1 MQHDV
6 GGVDDDVFDNITVQ
20 HNRSARDGTRGFLSL
35 SYPLSFSFF
44 LSFFYPPPPKQRE
57 RELSA
62 ALKSVCCTQLNLR
75 AGFCLQ
81 F

>member
-20 HNRSARDGTRGFLSL
+20 HNRSARDGTRANFFPSLTRFLSL
-35 SYPLSFSFF
+35 S
-44 LSFFYPPPPKQRE
+44 FFYPPPKQRE